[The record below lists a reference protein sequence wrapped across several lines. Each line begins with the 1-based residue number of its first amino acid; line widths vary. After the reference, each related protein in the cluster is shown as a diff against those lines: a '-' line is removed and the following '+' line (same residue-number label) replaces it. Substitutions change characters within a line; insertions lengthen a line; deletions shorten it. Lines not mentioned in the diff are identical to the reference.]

1 MKVVGILLTL
11 LVSAIVIYLAFQNI
25 QSSSKNADPLGL
37 TQPIE
42 KAKKVQSAL
51 DLSAVQLA
59 VQAYQAQQG
68 SFPKTLSDLVSS
80 GILTEAQIKSLNYD
94 PESGKV
100 ALRD

>member
-1 MKVVGILLTL
+1 MKFVGILLSL
-11 LVSAIVIYLAFQNI
+11 LVSAIVIYLTLQNI
-25 QSSSKNADPLGL
+25 QSGSKNADPLGL

-68 SFPKTLSDLVSS
+68 NLPKNLSDLVST
-80 GILTEAQIKSLNYD
+80 GILNEAQIKNLNYD

-100 ALRD
+100 TSGD

>member
-1 MKVVGILLTL
+1 MKFVGILLSL
-11 LVSAIVIYLAFQNI
+11 LVSAIVIYLTLQNI
-25 QSSSKNADPLGL
+25 RSSSKNADPLGL

-59 VQAYQAQQG
+59 VQTYQAQQG
-68 SFPKTLSDLVSS
+68 SFPKSLSDLVSS
-80 GILTEAQIKSLNYD
+80 GIITEAQIKNLNYD

-100 ALRD
+100 APAD